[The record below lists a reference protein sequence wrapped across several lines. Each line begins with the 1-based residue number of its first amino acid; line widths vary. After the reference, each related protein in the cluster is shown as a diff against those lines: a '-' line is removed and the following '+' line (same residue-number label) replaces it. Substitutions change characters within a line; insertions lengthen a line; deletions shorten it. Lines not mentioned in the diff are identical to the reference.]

1 MRVDCADVLVR
12 GCARGVFE
20 VDGRLLRWV
29 VQIGVV
35 AAFQFTCSLSGKR
48 FSHWSASLARPALSY
63 LFAITPREH
72 LLFSLPSGA
81 SFLVCVG
88 CRAALSA
95 AALKCLLYAA
105 GRVCCM

>member
-72 LLFSLPSGA
+72 LLSLSQVVLRSLCVWGA
-81 SFLVCVG
+81 APL
-88 CRAALSA
+88 
-95 AALKCLLYAA
+95 CLLL
-105 GRVCCM
+105 R